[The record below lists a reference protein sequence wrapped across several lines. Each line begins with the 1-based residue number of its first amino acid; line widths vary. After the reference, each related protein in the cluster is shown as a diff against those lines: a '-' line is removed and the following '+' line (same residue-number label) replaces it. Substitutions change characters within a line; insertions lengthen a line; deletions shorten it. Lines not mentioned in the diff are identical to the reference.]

1 MLGQL
6 PGDLAF
12 RLHAE
17 KGLPL
22 EITRD
27 VAREWGYTVDE
38 VGFRAAQKEHE
49 AVSRGKDGGAFGA
62 IDMGEVYQTTLN
74 RPPRAG
80 CDRRP
85 RAAGSVRPAQP

>member
-1 MLGQL
+1 MMMGQL

-38 VGFRAAQKEHE
+38 VGFHAAQRQHE
-49 AVSRGKDGGAFGA
+49 AVSRGKGGAFGV
-62 IDMGEVYQTTLN
+62 IDMGEAYQNALNTL
-74 RPPRAG
+74 RAQG
-80 CDRRP
+80 LIQD
-85 RAAGSVRPAQP
+85 GVSETI